1 MNREYLNPF
10 SKYTECEQAKCNHFS
25 FSQCYCKC
33 HECHPFTVCW
43 NEVCKSGE
51 KNASRPQDVERKP
64 KQRVFQFSSAL
75 NVINTWYLIHFF
87 DILLINTER
96 NKLKQKHIYSVVT
109 LNLFHF
115 RNFDSLRACINSLKT
130 IKKTS
135 LTIKPTL
142 KRLELLVTYV
152 HEAVQYRE
160 CP

>member
-1 MNREYLNPF
+1 MNSEYLNPF

-33 HECHPFTVCW
+33 HE
-43 NEVCKSGE
+43 
-51 KNASRPQDVERKP
+51 
-64 KQRVFQFSSAL
+64 
-75 NVINTWYLIHFF
+75 
-87 DILLINTER
+87 
-96 NKLKQKHIYSVVT
+96 NKLKQKHVYSVVT

-115 RNFDSLRACINSLKT
+115 RNFDSLRASINSLKT

-152 HEAVQYRE
+152 HKAVQYRE